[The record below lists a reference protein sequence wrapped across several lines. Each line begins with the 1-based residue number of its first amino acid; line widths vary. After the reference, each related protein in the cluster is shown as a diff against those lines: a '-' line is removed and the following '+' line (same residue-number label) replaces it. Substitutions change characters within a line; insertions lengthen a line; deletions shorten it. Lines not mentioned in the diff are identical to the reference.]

1 MNSIT
6 EFHISSRIFVIS
18 KEIKDLFVELR
29 ENHDQNSIGQII
41 DSISQELNQ
50 MTNENRE
57 KAIQSNVKFLLLIQI
72 FLSSSDGIS
81 PIQIFLSSLRENR
94 TSLTNFLSNQSA
106 MKEFNEQ
113 MNFQVE
119 FRENLS
125 ECIRNI
131 RSMTIESMKLQLS
144 TLIQLTETTNQ
155 LTRQTLVNLKIFSLI
170 FHSNR

>member
-6 EFHISSRIFVIS
+6 EFHISSTIFVIS

-29 ENHDQNSIGQII
+29 ENHDQNSIGQTIG
-41 DSISQELNQ
+41 SISQELNQ

-72 FLSSSDGIS
+72 FLSS
-81 PIQIFLSSLRENR
+81 LRRNR

-155 LTRQTLVNLKIFSLI
+155 LTRQTLVNLKIFFS
-170 FHSNR
+170 FSH

>member
-1 MNSIT
+1 
-6 EFHISSRIFVIS
+6 
-18 KEIKDLFVELR
+18 
-29 ENHDQNSIGQII
+29 
-41 DSISQELNQ
+41 

-57 KAIQSNVKFLLLIQI
+57 KAMQSNVKFLLL
-72 FLSSSDGIS
+72 
-81 PIQIFLSSLRENR
+81 IQIFLSSLRENR

-113 MNFQVE
+113 MNFQGE
-119 FRENLS
+119 LT
-125 ECIRNI
+125 RNI